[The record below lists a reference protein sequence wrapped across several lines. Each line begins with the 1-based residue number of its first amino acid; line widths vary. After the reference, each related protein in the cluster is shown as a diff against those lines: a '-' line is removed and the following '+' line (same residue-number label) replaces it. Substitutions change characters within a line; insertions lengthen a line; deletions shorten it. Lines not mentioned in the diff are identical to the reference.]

1 MLKLTLR
8 GLLKNKIRFLLTSLA
23 VVLGVTFVVAA
34 FVVTDGLRSTFEGV
48 SQDIYST
55 QDFSVRGTG
64 PDDFSRSPVPEEL
77 VGQIEAIPG
86 VTNVSGYVEADQT
99 YPIDDDGETAE
110 PFGPPRFGI
119 SWSGNPID
127 NYLLLEGEGPDEP
140 DEFALDQNFFDDF
153 NFTIGNTYVVVSEA
167 GGPQEFTLTGT
178 FRFGIEDEVS
188 VGPVFAAF
196 EPETAQR
203 FLGLPDQYQEI
214 AIAIDP
220 SANAD
225 DVQSQIR
232 ALLPADA
239 VVITG
244 EEAAEEFVDG
254 FTGFFTAFRA
264 ILLTF
269 AFVVLFVSAFLINN
283 TFTIII
289 GQRVREL
296 GLLRAIGATGRQVRQ
311 SVMIE
316 ALAVGLIS
324 TVLGTIL
331 GLGAARV
338 LIAILESFGA
348 SFPDGPLPLEPR
360 TIIWALVVGVLVT
373 MISAYLPARK
383 AATVSPM
390 EALSETGGLEEAR
403 NGRRSIIGGLVAIAG
418 IAGTLFGLFGSFDEA
433 TPRLIVLGLGAVLS
447 FIAVAILSPLLV
459 KPVVAVVGAP
469 IAAFGKRAGKLASS
483 NASRSPQRTAGTAVA
498 LTIGLALVSTVTIIG
513 ASLKSTVSD
522 ALSNTVTADYIV
534 TAFGQLPEGVL
545 EEVSALPEIGDIT
558 TFTGEDALV
567 AGEDRYVEGLDFST
581 ISSLIDADLTEGT
594 YDSSGGNTVLFRD
607 YADELGVGVGDT
619 VNIEFPN
626 GVKED
631 FTVSGIFDDNTF
643 FDSISID
650 VADHQRFFE
659 SNEVGALIAS
669 GADGV
674 SPADARAA
682 LDESLELYPQLN
694 VQDQAEFLEET
705 ESQIDQLLAIINVF
719 LGLSVLIALIGI
731 VNTLTLSVFERT
743 RELGLLRAV
752 GMTRRQIRRMVR
764 WESVIVAVFGAVL
777 GIGLGVLF
785 GWAISDAIPDDIVAK
800 ATFPIGQLFVFVVA
814 AVLVGLIAA
823 ILPARRAAKLNILE
837 AISS

>member
-34 FVVTDGLRSTFEGV
+34 FVVTDGLRSTFTEL
-48 SQDIYST
+48 SADIYGP
-55 QDFSVRGTG
+55 QDFSVRGPG
-64 PDDFSRSPVPEEL
+64 EANFDRPPVPDEL
-77 VGQIEAIPG
+77 VDQIAALPG

-99 YPIDDDGETAE
+99 FPVDADGETAE

-119 SWSGNPID
+119 SWSGNPLD
-127 NYLLLEGEGPDEP
+127 NYLLLDGEGPDEP
-140 DEFALDQNFFDDF
+140 DEFAIDHNFFNDF
-153 NFTIGNTYVVVSEA
+153 NFVIGDTYAVISEN
-167 GGPQEFTLTGT
+167 GGLEEFTLTGT
-178 FRFGIEDEVS
+178 FRFGIEQEVA
-188 VGPVFAAF
+188 VGPTFAAF

-203 FLGLPDQYQEI
+203 FLGLEGLVSEI
-214 AIAIDP
+214 AVAIDP
-220 SANAD
+220 SADAD
-225 DVQSQIR
+225 AVQAEIDE
-232 ALLPADA
+232 LLTGGA

-244 EEAAEEFVDG
+244 DEAAEEFLSE
-254 FTGFFTAFRA
+254 FEGFFGAFRA
-264 ILLTF
+264 VLLTF

-283 TFTIII
+283 TFTIVI
-289 GQRVREL
+289 GQRIREL

-311 SVMIE
+311 SVLIE

-324 TVLGTIL
+324 TVLGTIF

-338 LIAILESFGA
+338 LILILEQFGA
-348 SFPDGPLPLEPR
+348 TFPDGPLPLELR
-360 TIIWALVVGVLVT
+360 TILWALAVGVLVT
-373 MISAYLPARK
+373 LISAYLPARK
-383 AATVSPM
+383 AAKISPM
-390 EALSETGGLEEAR
+390 EALSETANLEDAR
-403 NGRRSIIGGLVAIAG
+403 NTRRFVIGALVAIGG

-433 TPRLIVLGLGAVLS
+433 TPRLIVLGLGAALS

-459 KPVVAVVGAP
+459 RPVVAIVGAP
-469 IAAFGKRAGKLASS
+469 ISALAARAGKLATS

-522 ALSNTVTADYIV
+522 ALATTVSADYIV
-534 TAFGQLPEGVL
+534 TAFGDLPAGVVD
-545 EEVSALPEIGDIT
+545 EVNAIPEIGDTSI
-558 TFTGEDALV
+558 FGGGGVVIEGEERFVEALNF
-567 AGEDRYVEGLDFST
+567 ATIEGL
-581 ISSLIDADLTEGT
+581 INADLSEGS
-594 YDSSGGNTVLFRD
+594 YDPSGNNTVIFTDL
-607 YADELGVGVGDT
+607 AEELGVGVGDT
-619 VNIEFPN
+619 LAFEFPE
-626 GVKED
+626 GTQD
-631 FTVSGIFDDNTF
+631 FTISGIFTDNTF
-643 FDSISID
+643 LDEVSID
-650 VADHQRFFE
+650 TSDYERFFADPTA
-659 SNEVGALIAS
+659 GALIAS

-674 SPADARAA
+674 SPEESRAA
-682 LDESLELYPQLN
+682 LDAVLDRFPQLS
-694 VQDQAEFLEET
+694 VQDQAEFLAET
-705 ESQIDQLLAIINVF
+705 EGQIDNLLAIINVF

-800 ATFPIGQLFVFVVA
+800 ATFPIGQLLVFVLA
-814 AVLVGLIAA
+814 AVVVGLLAA
-823 ILPARRAAKLNILE
+823 ILPARRAGRLNILD

>member
-1 MLKLTLR
+1 MLNLTLR

-34 FVVTDGLRSTFEGV
+34 FVVTDGLRSTFTQV
-48 SQDIYST
+48 SSDIYST
-55 QDFSVRGTG
+55 QDFNVRGTG
-64 PDDFSRSPVPEEL
+64 ENDFERSPVPGEL
-77 VGQIEAIPG
+77 VDQITAIPG

-127 NYLLLEGEGPDEP
+127 NFLLLEGEGPDEP

-153 NFTIGNTYVVVSEA
+153 NFTIGETYSVISEA
-167 GGPQEFTLTGT
+167 GGLEEFTLTGT
-178 FRFGIEDEVS
+178 FRFGIEEEVS
-188 VGPVFAAF
+188 VGPVFVAF

-203 FLGLPDQYQEI
+203 FLGLPDQFQEI

-225 DVQSQIR
+225 EVQSQID

-239 VVITG
+239 AVITG
-244 EEAAEEFVDG
+244 EEAAEEFVEG
-254 FTGFFTAFRA
+254 FAGFFSAFRA

-269 AFVVLFVSAFLINN
+269 AFVILFVSAFLINN

-289 GQRVREL
+289 GQRIREL

-311 SVMIE
+311 SVLIE
-316 ALAVGLIS
+316 ALAVGLVS
-324 TVLGTIL
+324 TVLGTIF

-338 LIAILESFGA
+338 LIWILERFGA
-348 SFPDGPLPLEPR
+348 SFPDGPLPLELR
-360 TIIWALVVGVLVT
+360 TIIWALVVGVVVT
-373 MISAYLPARK
+373 MVSAYIPARK
-383 AATVSPM
+383 AAKVSPM

-403 NGRRSIIGGLVAIAG
+403 SGRRSIIGGLVALAG

-433 TPRLIVLGLGAVLS
+433 TPRLIVLGIGAVLS

-459 KPVVAVVGAP
+459 KPVVALVGAP
-469 IAAFGKRAGKLASS
+469 ISAFGARAGKLATS

-534 TAFGQLPEGVL
+534 TAFGQLPEGVVD
-545 EEVSALPEIGDIT
+545 EVAALPEIGDLTVFAGDDAMIG
-558 TFTGEDALV
+558 GE
-567 AGEDRYVEGLDFST
+567 EIYVEGLDFTT
-581 ISSLIDADLTEGT
+581 ITSLINADLSEGS
-594 YDSSGGNTVLFRD
+594 YDNSGDQTVLFRD
-607 YADELGVGVGDT
+607 YAEELGLGVGDT
-619 VNIEFPN
+619 LEITFPT
-626 GVKED
+626 GTTQG
-631 FTVSGIFDDNTF
+631 FTISGIFDDNTF
-643 FDSISID
+643 FDNVSID
-650 VADHQRFFE
+650 FADYQKYFE
-659 SNEVGALIAS
+659 NDEVGALIAS

-674 SPADARAA
+674 SPEDARAA
-682 LDESLELYPQLN
+682 LDGSLDLYPQLS
-694 VQDQAEFLEET
+694 VQDQAEFLAET
-705 ESQIDQLLAIINVF
+705 EGQIDQLLAIINVF

-785 GWAISDAIPDDIVAK
+785 GWAISDAIPDDIVASP
-800 ATFPIGQLFVFVVA
+800 TFPIGQLIIFVIA
-814 AVLVGLIAA
+814 AVIVGLVAA
-823 ILPARRAAKLNILE
+823 ILPARRAARLNILD